1 MKKLNSNFV
10 FFILLMFFSLLVIF
24 SSLFFK
30 KLMLTGSIHA
40 NCGLCNNKIANFSRK
55 NTTNSF
61 LACQNL
67 TPQKP
72 TQTKFSSVDTS
83 PIFCKINNLQSE
95 PTANFYEINEYTPL
109 YKTTTDD
116 PQNLAGIYFILPK
129 TYFVEVLNSQKLD
142 SGEDG
147 LLVRYN
153 GYEGYCKQSALGKT
167 PTQNSQ
173 TQSGI
178 TLKMYSDAGTYIRQT
193 PEIADNKIRIIPQ
206 STTNIIFIGTINGDT
221 PTDGTTN
228 VWYFVEYNISDT
240 KTVLGYIYSERAI
253 LSSPLTERPQPITE
267 STEQSTTTPTLS
279 ATEKEKLP
287 TTSLNLS
294 ASPTLKWIIALLFII
309 PIVIIF
315 TLLIKKPRKT
325 SDFIEN
331 FANSPQNSTN
341 YPTDEDLIPE
351 FCDTKSTNKPKAYKF
366 SKEINPFVKFSTTM
380 ETANE
385 LTPNTN
391 PQDNFQNNQTQ
402 KMQKNSKNTSNFA
415 KNYQKNDNFTIN
427 PPFNNNLNPNCIKDK
442 NLSNNSSLPPGNFTI
457 NPSFNNSLNPD
468 CIKDQN
474 LSNNSSLPPGNFTLQ
489 NSYTNQS
496 SPKPYCKKTKKPLL
510 SLLGF
515 FDDTKTKIK
524 PATHLQNS
532 APKDKAQ
539 TSTKTDFTLE
549 NSYNDY
555 YENITNKRNNLKH
568 QDILSAPKFPKINI
582 DADFEFSEDFSISP
596 TISSALFGTDNNTTH
611 SPRPRSQK

>member
-1 MKKLNSNFV
+1 
-10 FFILLMFFSLLVIF
+10 
-24 SSLFFK
+24 
-30 KLMLTGSIHA
+30 MLTGSIHA
-40 NCGLCNNKIANFSRK
+40 NCGLYNNKIANSSRK
-55 NTTNSF
+55 NTTNFF
-61 LACQNL
+61 LSCQNL
-67 TPQKP
+67 TPKNTDT
-72 TQTKFSSVDTS
+72 TQFNLYGNS
-83 PIFCKINNLQSE
+83 PKFCKINNLQSE
-95 PTANFYEINEYTPL
+95 PTTNFHEINENTPL

-153 GYEGYCKQSALGKT
+153 GYEGYCKKSALSKT

-193 PEIADNKIRIIPQ
+193 PEIANNKIRIIPQ

-221 PTDGTTN
+221 PTDGTTD

-253 LSSPLTERPQPITE
+253 LSSPLTERLQPITE
-267 STEQSTTTPTLS
+267 NTPQSTTTPTLS
-279 ATEKEKLP
+279 DSENEKLP

-331 FANSPQNSTN
+331 FANSPQNNTN

-351 FCDTKSTNKPKAYKF
+351 FCDTKNPSKPKAYKF

-385 LTPNTN
+385 LAPNKN
-391 PQDNFQNNQTQ
+391 LQNHLQTNQT
-402 KMQKNSKNTSNFA
+402 QKNSKNTPNFA
-415 KNYQKNDNFTIN
+415 KNYQKNDGFTIN
-427 PPFNNNLNPNCIKDK
+427 PPFNNNLDPNGIK
-442 NLSNNSSLPPGNFTI
+442 N
-457 NPSFNNSLNPD
+457 
-468 CIKDQN
+468 QN
-474 LSNNSSLPPGNFTLQ
+474 LSNNSSLPPDNFTLNPPFNNSLDPDCIKNQ
-489 NSYTNQS
+489 NLSNNSCLPPDNLTLENSYTNQTPS
-496 SPKPYCKKTKKPLL
+496 KPYCKKNKKPLL

-515 FDDTKTKIK
+515 FDDTKTKVK
-524 PATHLQNS
+524 PAKHLQNP
-532 APKDKAQ
+532 AQTNKAQ

-555 YENITNKRNNLKH
+555 YENITNKMNNLKH
-568 QDILSAPKFPKINI
+568 QDVLSVPKFPKINI

-596 TISSALFGTDNNTTH
+596 TISSALFGTNHNTTH
-611 SPRPRSQK
+611 SSRPKSQK

>member
-40 NCGLCNNKIANFSRK
+40 NCGLYNTKITIFSRK
-55 NTTNSF
+55 NTTNFCLS
-61 LACQNL
+61 CQNL
-67 TPQKP
+67 TPQNH
-72 TQTKFSSVDTS
+72 TQTKFSSIDIS
-83 PIFCKINNLQSE
+83 PIFCKINNSQSE
-95 PTANFYEINEYTPL
+95 PTANFHEINEYTPL

-147 LLVRYN
+147 LFVRYN

-221 PTDGTTN
+221 PADGTTN

-331 FANSPQNSTN
+331 FANSPQNSTS

-351 FCDTKSTNKPKAYKF
+351 FCDTKNTKKPKAYKF
-366 SKEINPFVKFSTTM
+366 SKDINPFVKFSTTM

-402 KMQKNSKNTSNFA
+402 KMQKNSKNSSNFA
-415 KNYQKNDNFTIN
+415 KNYQNNDNFTIN
-427 PPFNNNLNPNCIKDK
+427 PLFNNSLTPDNNLNPDCIKDR
-442 NLSNNSSLPPGNFTI
+442 NLSNNSSLPP
-457 NPSFNNSLNPD
+457 D
-468 CIKDQN
+468 
-474 LSNNSSLPPGNFTLQ
+474 NFTLQ
-489 NSYTNQS
+489 NSYTNQP

-515 FDDTKTKIK
+515 FDETKTKIK
-524 PATHLQNS
+524 PANHLQS
-532 APKDKAQ
+532 PAPKDKAQ

-555 YENITNKRNNLKH
+555 YENITNKRNSLKH
-568 QDILSAPKFPKINI
+568 QDILSAPNFPKINI

-611 SPRPRSQK
+611 SPRPHNKK

>member
-30 KLMLTGSIHA
+30 KLMLTGSIHT

-61 LACQNL
+61 LTCQNL
-67 TPQKP
+67 IPQNP
-72 TQTKFSSVDTS
+72 TQTKFSSVETS

-351 FCDTKSTNKPKAYKF
+351 FCDTKSTKKPKAYKF

-402 KMQKNSKNTSNFA
+402 IMQKNSKNSPNFA

-427 PPFNNNLNPNCIKDK
+427 PL
-442 NLSNNSSLPPGNFTI
+442 
-457 NPSFNNSLNPD
+457 FNNSLTPNNNLNPD

-474 LSNNSSLPPGNFTLQ
+474 FSNNSSLPPDNFTLQ
-489 NSYTNQS
+489 NSYNNQTP
-496 SPKPYCKKTKKPLL
+496 PKSYYKKTKKPLL
-510 SLLGF
+510 SLFGF
-515 FDDTKTKIK
+515 SDNSKTKIK
-524 PATHLQNS
+524 PAKHLQS
-532 APKDKAQ
+532 PAPKDEAQ

-555 YENITNKRNNLKH
+555 YENITNKRNSLKH
-568 QDILSAPKFPKINI
+568 QDILSAPNFPKINI

-596 TISSALFGTDNNTTH
+596 TISSALFGTDHNTTH
-611 SPRPRSQK
+611 SPRPHNKK